1 MPADRQPVQATT
13 ASLVERIERAA
24 GPSRELDA
32 DIARAVGWQDVH
44 GSPLD
49 DGFMGGRPPGG
60 SNWLHVPGFSGSI
73 DAALSL
79 VPPGAGLKLDRYWLM
94 SLASATEDRG
104 PEHGRVWSALITW
117 GISGQSAA
125 SEDRP
130 GAALAVCAAALRARM
145 EAADAE

>member
-1 MPADRQPVQATT
+1 MPSDQTT
-13 ASLVERIERAA
+13 ASLIQRIEAA
-24 GPSRELDA
+24 VEPSREMDA
-32 DIARAVGWQDVH
+32 EIARAVGWRDVH

-60 SNWLHVPGFSGSI
+60 DDWLHVPGFTGSL

-79 VPPGAGLKLDRYWLM
+79 VPAGAGIKLDRYWLM
-94 SLASATEDRG
+94 SLAAATEGRG
-104 PEHGRVWSALITW
+104 PEHGRVWSALLTW

-130 GAALAVCAAALRARM
+130 SAALAVCAAALRAKM
-145 EAADAE
+145 EAPDAE